1 MVRTSAPADAM
12 WGLQVVFVQALA
24 STSNRSAVVCCMLA
38 ECAGELHES
47 LIKLAGT
54 KQTHSL
60 AGIIGSSDYV
70 CLLMIV
76 S

>member
-1 MVRTSAPADAM
+1 
-12 WGLQVVFVQALA
+12 
-24 STSNRSAVVCCMLA
+24 MLA